1 MVKDVKFIQTLKSRR
16 VIMKRL
22 FILTVMF
29 MFLLF
34 TMDESFARAGKGRSS
49 GFRDYNTQQF
59 NYKQNTDRQTSSY
72 QYKNQ
77 PQNVASKPSFLNSS
91 WFKWLIGGMF
101 FGAILSLLLGHGFN
115 FGMPGILEILLFI
128 GIIYFL
134 FRLFRRNQPQQ
145 EYATEGNT
153 LGNGHLYSKVDT
165 NLGGTIPSVNQDII
179 INLARNTFLDIQKA
193 FSEQN
198 LSKVRNLM
206 TDRMYNYLEGQIKE
220 LKDRGL
226 RNIIEDIK
234 INDIQIVHV
243 EEEKDYKVVVI
254 EIDAWAIDYV
264 VDRYGNIVE
273 GDSKNPTNFKE
284 YWAFVGKA
292 IDWRLDDIK
301 QISDI

>member
-1 MVKDVKFIQTLKSRR
+1 
-16 VIMKRL
+16 MKRF
-22 FILTVMF
+22 FILSVMF

-49 GFRDYNTQQF
+49 GFRNYNTQQF

-72 QYKNQ
+72 QQTHTYNKQ

-91 WFKWLIGGMF
+91 WFKWLVGGMF

-115 FGMPGILEILLFI
+115 FGMPGIFEILLFI
-128 GIIYFL
+128 GIIYLL
-134 FRLFRRNQPQQ
+134 FRLFRKNQPQ

-153 LGNGHLYSKVDT
+153 LGGSHLYSTADT
-165 NLGGTIPSVNQDII
+165 NLGGTIPSINQDIV
-179 INLARNTFLDIQKA
+179 INLAKNTFLDIQKA
-193 FSEQN
+193 FSQQN

-226 RNIIEDIK
+226 RNIIEDVK
-234 INDIQIVHV
+234 INDIQIVHI
-243 EEEKDYKVVVI
+243 EEEKDYKVVVV
-254 EIDAWAIDYV
+254 EIDASAIDYV
-264 VDRYGNIVE
+264 VDTYGNIVE
-273 GDSKNPTNFKE
+273 GDSKNPINFKE

-301 QISDI
+301 QVSDAQ